1 MWYLNLYFV
10 CETDKVRNFYM
21 VIKSGTDFYVWSELW
36 MAEDVRSG
44 DVRSNMSEVT
54 RNMKSQNWTHV
65 PDLLRPC
72 RFWFSFVSIG
82 MLFYWL
88 NNSM

>member
-54 RNMKSQNWTHV
+54 RNMKSELWLVKTPV
-65 PDLLRPC
+65 SGRG
-72 RFWFSFVSIG
+72 SGVSIRG
-82 MLFYWL
+82 CM
-88 NNSM
+88 